1 MFIGTV
7 TNTLAY
13 YDRESIRPLMCFRV
27 MTGEGGALT
36 NFFTA
41 LIKFVLWQGGVSV
54 TDSHLN
60 PSQIFFGT
68 AANPLAFY
76 ATKSNTTLNRDMV

>member
-1 MFIGTV
+1 
-7 TNTLAY
+7 
-13 YDRESIRPLMCFRV
+13 MCFRV
-27 MTGEGGALT
+27 MTREGGALT
-36 NFFTA
+36 NFFMS
-41 LIKFVLWQGGVSV
+41 LIKSILWQGGVSV

-76 ATKSNTTLNRDMV
+76 ATESNTNLNRDMA